1 MKKTLHIVFVL
12 FIAACANRVSPTG
25 GDKDALA
32 PELLEALPADK
43 SLGFTAREIELN
55 FNENVQLSD
64 LQSQL
69 LVSPLMDELP
79 VVRANRR
86 RVTVA
91 LPDSLKANTT
101 YTISFGNA
109 IVDVH
114 ESNPLKDFQYVFS
127 TGAYLDT
134 LFFKGKVVDAA
145 TLAPLKG
152 ITVVMY
158 RNQDAFRDSAAL
170 LLKPDYFSKSD
181 VSGDFT
187 IRNLPPGD
195 YRVFAFEDKNGNFIC
210 DDPATE
216 PLSFTEK
223 ITSIPDS
230 IQALLYCAPLAA
242 GKQRVLKANAIDRA
256 TVQLVLSRSIK
267 EIRLLEMD
275 GGLWKGVV
283 EVNASRDT
291 IHLYQPDS
299 LQDSLLVFLY
309 DATNIIDTVRLSLL
323 PDPGTTTSKFR
334 LRLFQRASPAVSG
347 PSADWLLQS
356 NHPLLH
362 ADSIGVWEDSVTVH
376 YVLPVISGSY
386 NNLLRLT
393 YPWQSGRSYRLM
405 AAPGT
410 IIDRY
415 GLVNDTLRIQW
426 TVPTPESTALLQL
439 KVKGLV
445 SGQNYLV
452 QVLNEKFESLREQ
465 RVTADS
471 VLTFAYLE
479 AGKIRLRIVLDAD
492 GNGRWTTGDFGERR
506 QPEKVWMYPETP
518 LLRANW
524 ELELE
529 FKIATP

>member
-1 MKKTLHIVFVL
+1 
-12 FIAACANRVSPTG
+12 
-25 GDKDALA
+25 
-32 PELLEALPADK
+32 
-43 SLGFTAREIELN
+43 
-55 FNENVQLSD
+55 
-64 LQSQL
+64 
-69 LVSPLMDELP
+69 
-79 VVRANRR
+79 
-86 RVTVA
+86 
-91 LPDSLKANTT
+91 
-101 YTISFGNA
+101 
-109 IVDVH
+109 
-114 ESNPLKDFQYVFS
+114 
-127 TGAYLDT
+127 
-134 LFFKGKVVDAA
+134 
-145 TLAPLKG
+145 
-152 ITVVMY
+152 
-158 RNQDAFRDSAAL
+158 
-170 LLKPDYFSKSD
+170 
-181 VSGDFT
+181 
-187 IRNLPPGD
+187 
-195 YRVFAFEDKNGNFIC
+195 
-210 DDPATE
+210 
-216 PLSFTEK
+216 
-223 ITSIPDS
+223 
-230 IQALLYCAPLAA
+230 
-242 GKQRVLKANAIDRA
+242 
-256 TVQLVLSRSIK
+256 
-267 EIRLLEMD
+267 
-275 GGLWKGVV
+275 
-283 EVNASRDT
+283 
-291 IHLYQPDS
+291 
-299 LQDSLLVFLY
+299 
-309 DATNIIDTVRLSLL
+309 
-323 PDPGTTTSKFR
+323 
-334 LRLFQRASPAVSG
+334 
-347 PSADWLLQS
+347 LLQS
-356 NHPLLH
+356 NHPLLR

>member
-1 MKKTLHIVFVL
+1 MKKALHIVFIF

-32 PELLEALPADK
+32 PELLEASPADK
-43 SLGFTAREIELN
+43 TLGFSAREIELN

-64 LQSQL
+64 LQGQL

-127 TGAYLDT
+127 TGTYLDT

-145 TLAPLKG
+145 TLMPLKA

-158 RNQDAFRDSAAL
+158 RNKDAFRDSSAL
-170 LLKPDYFSKSD
+170 LLKPDYFSKTD
-181 VSGDFT
+181 ASGDFT
-187 IRNLPPGD
+187 VRNLPPGD

-210 DDPATE
+210 DDPAAE
-216 PLSFTEK
+216 PFSFSDKVTVV
-223 ITSIPDS
+223 PDTNS
-230 IQALLYCAPLAA
+230 ALLYCASLAA
-242 GKQRVLKANAIDRA
+242 DRQRVLKANAIDRA
-256 TVQLVLSRSIK
+256 TVQLLLSRPAK
-267 EIRLLEMD
+267 ELRLLEMD
-275 GGLWKGVV
+275 GSPWKGVMD
-283 EVNASRDT
+283 VNASRDT
-291 IHLYQPDS
+291 IYLYQPDS
-299 LQDSLLVFLY
+299 LQDSLQVFLY
-309 DATNIIDTVRLSLL
+309 DAMNIIDTVRLSLL

-334 LRLFQRASPAVSG
+334 LRLFQRSSPASGG
-347 PSADWLLQS
+347 PSTDWLLQS
-356 NHPLLH
+356 NHPLLR
-362 ADSIGVWEDSVTVH
+362 ADSIEVWEDSVTLRR
-376 YVLPVISGSY
+376 VLPVISGPY

-415 GLVNDTLRIQW
+415 GLVNDTLRTQW

-445 SGQNYLV
+445 AGQDYLV

-465 RVTADS
+465 KVSGDS
-471 VLTFAYLE
+471 VMTFAYLD

-492 GNGRWTTGDFGERR
+492 GNGRWTTGDFGARR
-506 QPEKVWMYPETP
+506 QPETVWMYPDTP

-529 FKIATP
+529 FTITTP